1 MPESGGLLDA
11 AGADAGGADAHTLVH
26 ALNHSFHSPKI
37 GIPPPPRHVI
47 RVADV
52 VAETR
57 LLAADI
63 AFHCHS

>member
-26 ALNHSFHSPKI
+26 ALNHSFHSPEI
-37 GIPPPPRHVI
+37 GIPTPPRHVI

-57 LLAADI
+57 LLAADV